1 MTGYVFI
8 QTFGCQM
15 NEYDSERILYL
26 LEKEGYRRTFNIEE
40 SDIIVINTCAV
51 REKAKNR
58 LYGHI
63 GNLKRIK
70 EKNPELL
77 ICIGGCTAQKLG
89 GKIQKD
95 FPFVDIIFGTHNIS
109 ELPQLIKTQ
118 KLSRS
123 SICSVKA
130 KGFDYDLEKAKRTF
144 KFKAYVPITI
154 GCNNYCSYCIVPYVR
169 GREVS
174 ISPKDIIKNIN
185 KLVSDG
191 VVEVTLLGQ
200 NVNSYGKDLG
210 SPITF
215 SRLLEEVSSIK
226 GLKRIR
232 FITSHPKDFSKD
244 IVNVMKDRNNIVNH
258 IHLPLQAGSD
268 KILKLMNR
276 EYTAKQY
283 IDIVSYIRDRIPS
296 CSITTDLIVGFPG
309 ELKEDFTKTLNMVKK
324 IRFNRAFTFI
334 FSPRDGTKASKMAD
348 IVPLEEKK
356 TWFNE
361 LVKVQ
366 NEISYQENKKLV
378 GKKVE
383 VLVEGKSKKDNGI
396 LEGRLENN
404 TIVNFKGD
412 EKLIGSFALVKITE
426 VKSFYLLGKLYNEQH
441 KFL

>member
-1 MTGYVFI
+1 MPRSVYI
-8 QTFGCQM
+8 RTFGCQM

-70 EKNPELL
+70 EKNPKLL
-77 ICIGGCTAQKLG
+77 ICIGGCTAQNLG
-89 GKIQKD
+89 ERILRD

-154 GCNNYCSYCIVPYVR
+154 GCNNYCSYCIVPDFRVR
-169 GREVS
+169 EIS

-210 SPITF
+210 SSISFPG
-215 SRLLEEVSSIK
+215 LLEEVSSIK

-276 EYTAKQY
+276 GYTAKQY
-283 IDIVSYIRDRIPS
+283 MDIVSYIREKIPG

-309 ELKEDFTKTLNMVKK
+309 ELKDDFTKTLDMVKK

-334 FSPRDGTKASKMAD
+334 YSPRDGTKASKMAD

-356 TWFNE
+356 TWFSE

-383 VLVEGKSKKDNGI
+383 VLVEGKSKKDNDM

-412 EKLIGSFALVKITE
+412 EKLIGNFVQVKITE
-426 VKSFYLLGKLYNEQH
+426 AKSFYLLGKLYNE
-441 KFL
+441 